1 MNVRID
7 QEGCIECGACE
18 EACPKVFKVDGKAG
32 IIEKYRK
39 KDDSSIG
46 LIIEDLK
53 DCVSEASQ
61 ACPVNVIIVE

>member
-18 EACPKVFKVDGKAG
+18 EVCSEVFKVDGKAS
-32 IIEKYRK
+32 IVEKYRK
-39 KDDSSIG
+39 ENSSTG
-46 LIIEDLK
+46 LITEDFK

-61 ACPVNVIIVE
+61 ACPVNVIIIE